1 MALHSLQLPHDAQ
14 EDASEKEQREH
25 GGTRKR
31 MEVVKGWK
39 SIGREIARGK
49 DESEEERRKGGQVKV
64 LKSCTV
70 EPLYT
75 GHHWGQQF
83 VHLS

>member
-1 MALHSLQLPHDAQ
+1 MN
-14 EDASEKEQREH
+14 EEREGGKKTGKEWREK
-25 GGTRKR
+25 GG
-31 MEVVKGWK
+31 K